1 MTERLADIDARI
13 RSVQQLATVVSA
25 MRNIAATR
33 AREAR
38 ERLEGVRAYADTL
51 GGAIAIALGLST
63 GEEPPYEARDGL
75 DVLVVLTAEQGF
87 AGAFSDH
94 VLDAVARW
102 PAPSGATRR
111 LFLIGSSGASL
122 ATERGLDVDFFAPM
136 ASHVDQAAGLAE
148 RVSDALFRAADTG
161 TLQRVS
167 VLHAAPDD
175 AGPADIRALRLVPF
189 DRSRFAPRVPAVP
202 PLIGLAPEALLARLA
217 DEYVFAQLCEAI
229 VLSFAAENEARLRAM
244 TAAHRRVG
252 ELTEELTGRSRR
264 VRQEEITSEIL
275 ELVAGRASGGRGAG
289 R

>member
-1 MTERLADIDARI
+1 MTERLADIDARL

-38 ERLEGVRAYADTL
+38 ERLEGLRAYADTL
-51 GGAIAIALGLST
+51 GGAIGIALGLEA
-63 GEEPPYEARDGL
+63 GEEVRPEARDGL
-75 DVLVVLTAEQGF
+75 EVLIVLTAEQGF

-94 VLDAVARW
+94 VLEAAAHW

-111 LFLIGSSGASL
+111 LFLLGSRGASL
-122 ATERGLDVDFFAPM
+122 AAERGLEVDFFAPM

-148 RVSDALFRAADTG
+148 RLSEALFRATETG

-167 VLHAAPDD
+167 ILHAAPVD
-175 AGPADIRALRLVPF
+175 AGPAEIRTLRLVPF
-189 DRSRFAPRVPAVP
+189 DRARFAPLAPAAP
-202 PLIGLAPEALLARLA
+202 PLTGLAPELLLAKLA

-252 ELTEELTGRSRR
+252 DLTEELTGRSRR

-275 ELVAGRASGGRGAG
+275 ELVAGRASGR
-289 R
+289 RR